1 MNIQALLKQPEGRRL
16 EFKEKLP
23 TKADLCKTIISFAN
37 DAGGVLYIGIKDS
50 SREIVGLPEDDIIQT
65 EEQISNLVFDN
76 CYPIIIPEIS
86 ILNINDKLILKV
98 QIYSGSNTPYYL
110 KQKGKTKG
118 TYLRIGSSNRL
129 ANEEIIIEMERHKR
143 NISFDSELILE
154 FFYKTLNLDR
164 FHTLY
169 YEKTGELCDETSL
182 KKLKVLKEYNGELKV
197 INALLLFS
205 DDHQKS
211 DYFPYA
217 KIECGRFKGNTVDTF
232 IDRKTYDGNI
242 LDQVE
247 QAYEFVLRHINQS
260 AVTEGVYTK
269 TRWQYPVK
277 AIREVIRN
285 AVIHRDYSLTG
296 KDIKIAVYDDMI
308 EVISPGRLLP
318 SVDFDN
324 MDVRQSEIRN
334 KVLAPFF

>member
-129 ANEEIIIEMERHKR
+129 ANEELIIEMERHKR

-169 YEKTGELCDETSL
+169 YEKTGELCDEISL
-182 KKLKVLKEYNGELKV
+182 KKLKVLKEYNGE
-197 INALLLFS
+197 
-205 DDHQKS
+205 
-211 DYFPYA
+211 
-217 KIECGRFKGNTVDTF
+217 
-232 IDRKTYDGNI
+232 
-242 LDQVE
+242 
-247 QAYEFVLRHINQS
+247 
-260 AVTEGVYTK
+260 
-269 TRWQYPVK
+269 
-277 AIREVIRN
+277 
-285 AVIHRDYSLTG
+285 
-296 KDIKIAVYDDMI
+296 
-308 EVISPGRLLP
+308 
-318 SVDFDN
+318 
-324 MDVRQSEIRN
+324 
-334 KVLAPFF
+334 